1 MAARAAKKK
10 GGAAKKG
17 GKKIVRAAVAG
28 SAAKATAADL
38 LSRPTCTGN
47 LRTTSIASRDVKF
60 DAFSL
65 SYMGEDLI
73 ADTSLDLNY
82 GRRYGLIGRN
92 GSGKSTFL
100 RALAHREIPI
110 PEHMDIHLLETEAE
124 PSEMNAVEAVVD
136 FARQEIARLEKEE
149 HDLMES
155 EETED
160 TASRLQ
166 DIAERMD
173 DLDPPTMDKRAGELL
188 AGLGFKKKM
197 MEKQTKDL
205 SGGWRMRVALARA
218 LFVRPHLLL
227 LDEPTNHLDLET
239 CVWLEEYLK
248 TYNQILVVISHSQDF
263 LNGVCTDIMHLTPKR
278 TLMYY
283 SGNYATYV
291 KTLTENNANQM
302 KQYVK
307 QQEEIKHIKDFIASC
322 GTYANLVRQ
331 GKSRQKVLDKM
342 EADGLIEKVEDE
354 RKVILHFPPCDRLA
368 PPVLGLQDVA
378 FAYSGDL
385 KDALYEHLDF
395 GIDQDSRIVLV
406 GPNGAGKSTL
416 LKLLCGELE
425 PTRGIVQ
432 RHSHLRVAK
441 FNQHSADILPFDK
454 SPVDFMRDEFP
465 EMRLEI
471 VDWRAK
477 LGMYGISGKV
487 QMKPISTMSD
497 GQKSQLVMAY
507 LAMKNPHLLLFD
519 EPTNHLDME
528 SIDAL
533 AEAINNFSGGMI
545 LVSHDFRLLQQT
557 ARDILVCDKKTVT
570 KWPGDIQSYK
580 DSLKRK
586 MKF

>member
-1 MAARAAKKK
+1 MAARAGKK
-10 GGAAKKG
+10 GGAKKG
-17 GKKIVRAAVAG
+17 GAKKPVRAAVAG
-28 SAAKATAADL
+28 AAAKDAAAEL
-38 LSRPTCTGN
+38 MTRPTCTGN
-47 LRTTSIASRDVKF
+47 LITTGLATRDIKF
-60 DAFSL
+60 DSFSM

-82 GRRYGLIGRN
+82 GRRYGVIGRS
-92 GSGKSTFL
+92 GSGKTTFL
-100 RALAHREIPI
+100 RALAGREIPI
-110 PEHMDIHLLETEAE
+110 PAHIDIHLLEEEAE
-124 PSEMNAVEAVVD
+124 PSEMDAVEAVVD
-136 FARQEIARLEKEE
+136 FARQELARLEKEE
-149 HDLMES
+149 SELMEAEDT
-155 EETED
+155 EE

-166 DIAERMD
+166 DISERVD
-173 DLDPPTMDKRAGELL
+173 ELDAPTFEKRAGELL
-188 AGLGFKKKM
+188 SGLGFGKKM
-197 MEKQTKDL
+197 MAKKTKDL

-218 LFVRPHLLL
+218 LFVRPALLL

-248 TYNQILVVISHSQDF
+248 TYDRILVIVSHSADF

-283 SGNYATYV
+283 SGNYATFR
-291 KTLTENNANQM
+291 KTLNENNVNQM

-342 EADGLIEKVEDE
+342 EADGLIECVQDE
-354 RKVILHFPPCDRLA
+354 RSVILHFPECDRLA
-368 PPVLGLQDVA
+368 PPVLGLQDVS

-425 PTRGIVQ
+425 PTRGLVQ
-432 RHSHLRVAK
+432 RHSHLRMAK

-465 EMRLEI
+465 ELRMEI

-477 LGMYGISGKV
+477 LGMYGISGKA
-487 QMKPISTMSD
+487 QMKPIGSMSD
-497 GQKSQLVMAY
+497 GQKSQLIMAY

-557 ARDILVCDKKTVT
+557 ARDILVCDKKTIT

-580 DSLKRK
+580 DSLKRR